1 MLTSGE
7 CNEAQLLQRKSVS
20 SMQSVVGWLL
30 FISICTN
37 CITET
42 YAR

>member
-1 MLTSGE
+1 
-7 CNEAQLLQRKSVS
+7 
-20 SMQSVVGWLL
+20 MQSVVAWLL
-30 FISICTN
+30 FVSRSTN